1 MNVAE
6 RPEVPEVR
14 EFAARLEM
22 LPEPLALK
30 ARALRRE
37 LEKLARPAGGFALA
51 YSGGLDSR
59 FLAFFA
65 SSLGVPVRLLH
76 VTGPHVPE
84 TESRAA
90 LESARAMGFECVER
104 IENFDEVRGR
114 FDRTIE
120 LLALDPLTNDAI
132 FTSGTDRCYVC
143 KSTLFRALKDRAAPL
158 PLADGTNASDLG
170 VYRPGLRALRELGI
184 HSPLADANVA
194 KDEIRALGRALG
206 FADPEQ
212 AARPCLLT
220 RYPYGVRPTHEEL
233 ALLAEAEA
241 LLEAHPAREGRGF
254 RLRRPEATRTLLQ
267 LDAGGNAEGAR
278 AALEVLLAAL
288 SETFGARL
296 PGLTGEVTGK
306 VSGWF
311 DRKRES

>member
-1 MNVAE
+1 MPAAE
-6 RPEVPEVR
+6 RPDVR

-22 LPEPLALK
+22 LPEPLALR
-30 ARALRRE
+30 ARALRAA
-37 LEKLARPAGGFALA
+37 LEELARPAGGLALA

-65 SSLGVPVRLLH
+65 SNLSVPVRLLH
-76 VTGPHVPE
+76 VCGPHVPE
-84 TESRAA
+84 PESFAA
-90 LESARAMGFECVER
+90 VEAARAMGFER
-104 IENFDEVRGR
+104 IENFDEASRH

-120 LLALDPLTNDAI
+120 LLTLDPLTNDAI

-143 KSTLFRALKDRAAPL
+143 KSTLFRALRDRAAPL

-170 VYRPGLRALRELGI
+170 LYRPGLRALRELGI
-184 HSPLADANVA
+184 RSPLADTNVA
-194 KDEIRALGRALG
+194 KDDIRALGRALG

-233 ALLAEAEA
+233 ALLTDAEAF
-241 LLEAHPAREGRGF
+241 LEAHPAREGRGF

-267 LDAGGNAEGAR
+267 LDSGGNAEGAR

-288 SETFGARL
+288 AETFGARL

-311 DRKRES
+311 DRKRDS

>member
-1 MNVAE
+1 MDAAE
-6 RPEVPEVR
+6 RPKVC
-14 EFAARLEM
+14 EFSLQLEM

-30 ARALRRE
+30 ARALRE
-37 LEKLARPAGGFALA
+37 LLTELADAACGLALA

-65 SSLGVPVRLLH
+65 SSLQIPVWLLH

-90 LESARAMGFECVER
+90 LESARAMGFER
-104 IENFDEVRGR
+104 IEHFDEVRGR

-120 LLALDPLTNDAI
+120 LLTLDPLTNDAI

-288 SETFGARL
+288 TETFGERL
-296 PGLTGEVTGK
+296 PGLTGEVTGR

>member
-1 MNVAE
+1 MDAAE
-6 RPEVPEVR
+6 RPEVC
-14 EFAARLEM
+14 EFSLQLEM

-30 ARALRRE
+30 ARSLREVLTE
-37 LEKLARPAGGFALA
+37 LADAACGLAIA

-65 SSLGVPVRLLH
+65 SSLQIPVRLLH

-90 LESARAMGFECVER
+90 LESARAMGFERVER
-104 IENFDEVRGR
+104 TENFDEASGR

-120 LLALDPLTNDAI
+120 LLALDPLANDAI
-132 FTSGTDRCYVC
+132 FTSGTERCYVC
-143 KSTLFRALKDRAAPL
+143 KLTLFRALKDRAAPL

-184 HSPLADANVA
+184 SSPLADANIA

-241 LLEAHPAREGRGF
+241 FLEAHPAREDRGF

-267 LDAGGNAEGAR
+267 LDAGGNPDAAR
-278 AALEVLLAAL
+278 TALEVLLAAL
-288 SETFGARL
+288 AETFGARL

>member
-1 MNVAE
+1 MTKTAAPSDVSDFEE
-6 RPEVPEVR
+6 R
-14 EFAARLEM
+14 LGM
-22 LPEPLALK
+22 LSEPLALK
-30 ARALRRE
+30 ARDLRTV
-37 LEKLARPAGGFALA
+37 LEDLARPAGGFALA

-65 SSLGVPVRLLH
+65 SNLRIPVRLLH

-90 LESARAMGFECVER
+90 LEAARAMGFERVG
-104 IENFDEVRGR
+104 NRGEPPSA
-114 FDRTIE
+114 FDRMIE
-120 LLALDPLTNDAI
+120 LLRLDPLANDAI
-132 FTSGTDRCYVC
+132 FTAGAERCYVC
-143 KSTLFRALKDRAAPL
+143 KSILFRALCDRSAPR

-170 VYRPGLRALRELGI
+170 LYRPGLRALSELGI
-184 HSPLADANVA
+184 RSPLAEAGVA

-206 FADPEQ
+206 FAHPEQ

-220 RYPYGVRPTHEEL
+220 RYPYGVRPSRDEL
-233 ALLAEAEA
+233 ALLAKAEA
-241 LLEAHPAREGRGF
+241 FLEAHPAREGRGF
-254 RLRRPEATRTLLQ
+254 RLRRPEANRTLLQ
-267 LDAGGNAEGAR
+267 LDADGNADTAR
-278 AALEVLLAAL
+278 AALDTLLTAL
-288 SETFGARL
+288 TETFRERL

>member
-1 MNVAE
+1 MDAAE
-6 RPEVPEVR
+6 RPEVR
-14 EFAARLEM
+14 EFSARLEM

-30 ARALRRE
+30 ARALREVLTE
-37 LEKLARPAGGFALA
+37 LADAACGLALA

-65 SSLGVPVRLLH
+65 SSLQIPVRLLH

-84 TESRAA
+84 IESRAA
-90 LESARAMGFECVER
+90 LESARAMGFER
-104 IENFDEVRGR
+104 IENFDEARGR
-114 FDRTIE
+114 LDRTIE

-158 PLADGTNASDLG
+158 SLADGTNASDLG
-170 VYRPGLRALRELGI
+170 LYRPGLRALRELGI
-184 HSPLADANVA
+184 RSPLADTNVA
-194 KDEIRALGRALG
+194 KDDIRALGRALG

-241 LLEAHPAREGRGF
+241 FLEAHPAREDRGF

-267 LDAGGNAEGAR
+267 LDAGGNPDAAR
-278 AALEVLLAAL
+278 TALEVLLAAL
-288 SETFGARL
+288 AETFGARL

>member
-1 MNVAE
+1 MDAAE
-6 RPEVPEVR
+6 RPKVC
-14 EFAARLEM
+14 EFSLQLEM

-30 ARALRRE
+30 ARALRE
-37 LEKLARPAGGFALA
+37 LLTELADAACGLALA

-65 SSLGVPVRLLH
+65 SSLQIPVRLLH

-90 LESARAMGFECVER
+90 LESARAMGFER
-104 IENFDEVRGR
+104 IEHFDEVRGR

-120 LLALDPLTNDAI
+120 LLTLDPLTNDAI

-288 SETFGARL
+288 TETFGERL
-296 PGLTGEVTGK
+296 PGLTGEVTGR

>member
-1 MNVAE
+1 MDAAE
-6 RPEVPEVR
+6 RPEVR
-14 EFAARLEM
+14 EFSERLEM

-30 ARALRRE
+30 ARALREVLTE
-37 LEKLARPAGGFALA
+37 LADAACGLALA

-65 SSLGVPVRLLH
+65 SSLQIPVRLLH

-84 TESRAA
+84 IESRAA
-90 LESARAMGFECVER
+90 LESARAMGFER
-104 IENFDEVRGR
+104 IENFDEARGR
-114 FDRTIE
+114 LDRTIE

-143 KSTLFRALKDRAAPL
+143 KSTLFRLLKDRAAPL

-184 HSPLADANVA
+184 RSPLADADVA

-206 FADPEQ
+206 LADPEQ

-220 RYPYGVRPTHEEL
+220 RYPYGVRPTHDEL
-233 ALLAEAEA
+233 ALLADAEA
-241 LLEAHPAREGRGF
+241 FLEAHPAREGRGF

-267 LDAGGNAEGAR
+267 LDSGGNAEEAR

-288 SETFGARL
+288 AETFGARL

-311 DRKRES
+311 DRKRDS

>member
-1 MNVAE
+1 MDAAE
-6 RPEVPEVR
+6 RPEVR
-14 EFAARLEM
+14 EFSARLEM

-30 ARALRRE
+30 ARALREVLTE
-37 LEKLARPAGGFALA
+37 LADAACGLALA

-65 SSLGVPVRLLH
+65 SSLQIPVRLLH

-84 TESRAA
+84 IESRAA
-90 LESARAMGFECVER
+90 LESARAMGFER
-104 IENFDEVRGR
+104 IENFDEARGR
-114 FDRTIE
+114 LDRTIE

-158 PLADGTNASDLG
+158 SLADGTNASDLG
-170 VYRPGLRALRELGI
+170 LYRPGLRALRELGI
-184 HSPLADANVA
+184 RSPLADTNVA
-194 KDEIRALGRALG
+194 KDDIRALGRALG

-220 RYPYGVRPTHEEL
+220 RYPYGVRPAREEL

-241 LLEAHPAREGRGF
+241 FLEAHPAREGRGF

-267 LDAGGNAEGAR
+267 LDSGGNAEGAR

-288 SETFGARL
+288 AETFGARL

-311 DRKRES
+311 DRKRDS

>member
-1 MNVAE
+1 MDAAE
-6 RPEVPEVR
+6 RPKVC
-14 EFAARLEM
+14 EFSLQLEM

-30 ARALRRE
+30 ARALRE
-37 LEKLARPAGGFALA
+37 LLTELADAACGLALA

-65 SSLGVPVRLLH
+65 SSLQIPVRLLH

-90 LESARAMGFECVER
+90 LESARAMGFER
-104 IENFDEVRGR
+104 IEHFDEVRGR

-120 LLALDPLTNDAI
+120 LLTLDPLTNDAI

-267 LDAGGNAEGAR
+267 LDAGGNVEGAR

-288 SETFGARL
+288 TETFGERL
-296 PGLTGEVTGK
+296 PGLTGEVTGR

>member
-1 MNVAE
+1 MPAAE
-6 RPEVPEVR
+6 RPEVC
-14 EFAARLEM
+14 EFSLQLER

-30 ARALRRE
+30 ARALRGE
-37 LEKLARPAGGFALA
+37 LEKLARPSGGLALA

-65 SSLGVPVRLLH
+65 SSLQIPVRLLH

-90 LESARAMGFECVER
+90 LESARAMGFERVEQT
-104 IENFDEVRGR
+104 ENFDEARGR

-143 KSTLFRALKDRAAPL
+143 KSTLFRVLKDRAAPL

-206 FADPEQ
+206 FTDPEQ

-220 RYPYGVRPTHEEL
+220 RYPTVSVRRTRSSLFLRTPKPSSKRIPRAKDEGFGSVAPKRRAPSCSLMRAGTPRVH
-233 ALLAEAEA
+233 
-241 LLEAHPAREGRGF
+241 ARHSKCSLRRSPRRSGRGS
-254 RLRRPEATRTLLQ
+254 P
-267 LDAGGNAEGAR
+267 
-278 AALEVLLAAL
+278 
-288 SETFGARL
+288 
-296 PGLTGEVTGK
+296 
-306 VSGWF
+306 VS
-311 DRKRES
+311 RVR

>member
-1 MNVAE
+1 MDAAE
-6 RPEVPEVR
+6 RPKVC
-14 EFAARLEM
+14 EFSLQLEM

-30 ARALRRE
+30 ARALRE
-37 LEKLARPAGGFALA
+37 LLTELADAACGLALA

-65 SSLGVPVRLLH
+65 SSLQIPVRLLH

-90 LESARAMGFECVER
+90 LESARAMGFER
-104 IENFDEVRGR
+104 IEDFDEVRGR

-120 LLALDPLTNDAI
+120 LLTLDPLTNDAI

-288 SETFGARL
+288 TETFGERL
-296 PGLTGEVTGK
+296 PGLTGEVTGR